1 MKILIDTNVILDV
14 LTGREPH
21 FKASADV
28 LKLCGTRVTGLI
40 AASQTT
46 DIFYM
51 LRREG
56 KDAKSAKTILRK
68 LTDNVKVIN
77 VTSDDIKN
85 ALSSN
90 ISDYEDALLAC
101 GAKRHKAEYIVT
113 RNEKDF
119 RQSPVTAI
127 TPAKF
132 LEIIYLQ

>member
-28 LKLCGTRVTGLI
+28 LKLCGARLTGLI
-40 AASQTT
+40 TASQTT

-56 KDAKSAKTILRK
+56 KDVQSAKAILKK
-68 LTDNVKVIN
+68 LTDNIKVIN
-77 VTSDDIKN
+77 VTSDDVKN
-85 ALSSN
+85 ALSSG
-90 ISDYEDALLAC
+90 IADYEDALLAC
-101 GAKRHKAEYIVT
+101 GAKRQKAEYIIT

-119 RQSPVTAI
+119 QQSPVTAI
-127 TPAKF
+127 TPIKF
-132 LEIIYLQ
+132 LEEFYQF